1 MRVEGIIEEALVD
14 RWIDKRTN
22 MTFTQMPNYEIKN
35 NILYIYTPIKP
46 YKILILR
53 RLLKVVNIDFENI
66 IIGHPDL

>member
-1 MRVEGIIEEALVD
+1 MEIEDIIEEALVD

-22 MTFTQMPNYEIKN
+22 QTFTQMPNYEIKN

-46 YKILILR
+46 YKILVLR
-53 RLLKVVNIDFENI
+53 RLLKIVNIDFENI